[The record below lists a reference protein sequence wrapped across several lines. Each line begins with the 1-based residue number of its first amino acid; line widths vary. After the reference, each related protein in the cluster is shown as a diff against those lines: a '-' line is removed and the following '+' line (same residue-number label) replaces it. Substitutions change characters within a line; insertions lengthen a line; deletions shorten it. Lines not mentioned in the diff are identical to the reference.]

1 MMLNGTFDIPI
12 HVVSR
17 EVEGELVLLD
27 LESGIYFAL
36 DSVGARI
43 WALISDG
50 ASLETVR
57 DTMLAEFNVEAETLE
72 RDIRTLMNELERR
85 KLVEAH
91 KS

>member
-1 MMLNGTFDIPI
+1 MLNGTFDIPI